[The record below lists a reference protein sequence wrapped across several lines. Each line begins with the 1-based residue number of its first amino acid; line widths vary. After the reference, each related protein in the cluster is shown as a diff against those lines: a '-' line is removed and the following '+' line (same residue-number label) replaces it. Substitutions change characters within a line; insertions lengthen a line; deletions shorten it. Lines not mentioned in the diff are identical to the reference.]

1 MFDKLLEKKY
11 KNIVVLVLDGMGKC
25 ILDNN
30 LSKDG
35 FFNSHLVGTYSSV
48 FPPTTVA
55 AITSIDSGKYPNESC
70 YLGWDCYYEEID
82 KTVSV
87 FTNCEACTN
96 IQAEEYNVASTLRPY
111 ESIIDKINKMSSE
124 LASVETL
131 KTDFISNVSHE
142 LKTPLTIIGNYG
154 TLLQSE
160 DLDDEQRLE
169 YARAITSTTHRLA
182 DLITNVL
189 RLNKL
194 ENQQIYPDMK
204 KYNLSEQLCE
214 CLLQFENIW
223 EEKNIDMKT
232 NIEDDVFI
240 YADNELLSL
249 VWNNLISNALKFTD
263 ENGLVSVELK
273 IEEEYVVITIKDTG
287 CGMSAETG
295 KHIFDRFYQGDT
307 SHATQGN
314 GLGLALVK
322 RVIDVVNGE
331 IFVQSELGIGSKFEI
346 RLKNEYI

>member
-1 MFDKLLEKKY
+1 MDKPVKKINNGLNQIMSGEFNTKIEK
-11 KNIVVLVLDGMGKC
+11 
-25 ILDNN
+25 
-30 LSKDG
+30 
-35 FFNSHLVGTYSSV
+35 
-48 FPPTTVA
+48 
-55 AITSIDSGKYPNESC
+55 
-70 YLGWDCYYEEID
+70 
-82 KTVSV
+82 
-87 FTNCEACTN
+87 
-96 IQAEEYNVASTLRPY
+96 LRPI
-111 ESIIDKINKMSSE
+111 ENINHLNSIIDQINKMSSE

-223 EEKNIDMKT
+223 EEKNINMKT

>member
-1 MFDKLLEKKY
+1 
-11 KNIVVLVLDGMGKC
+11 
-25 ILDNN
+25 
-30 LSKDG
+30 
-35 FFNSHLVGTYSSV
+35 
-48 FPPTTVA
+48 
-55 AITSIDSGKYPNESC
+55 
-70 YLGWDCYYEEID
+70 
-82 KTVSV
+82 
-87 FTNCEACTN
+87 
-96 IQAEEYNVASTLRPY
+96 
-111 ESIIDKINKMSSE
+111 
-124 LASVETL
+124 
-131 KTDFISNVSHE
+131 
-142 LKTPLTIIGNYG
+142 
-154 TLLQSE
+154 
-160 DLDDEQRLE
+160 
-169 YARAITSTTHRLA
+169 
-182 DLITNVL
+182 
-189 RLNKL
+189 
-194 ENQQIYPDMK
+194 MK

-223 EEKNIDMKT
+223 EEKNINMKT

>member
-1 MFDKLLEKKY
+1 MDKPIKKINNGLNQIMSGEFNTKIEK
-11 KNIVVLVLDGMGKC
+11 
-25 ILDNN
+25 
-30 LSKDG
+30 
-35 FFNSHLVGTYSSV
+35 
-48 FPPTTVA
+48 
-55 AITSIDSGKYPNESC
+55 
-70 YLGWDCYYEEID
+70 
-82 KTVSV
+82 
-87 FTNCEACTN
+87 
-96 IQAEEYNVASTLRPY
+96 LRPI
-111 ESIIDKINKMSSE
+111 ENINHLNSIIDQINKMSSE

-223 EEKNIDMKT
+223 EEKNINMKT

>member
-1 MFDKLLEKKY
+1 MDKPIKKINNGLNQIMSGEFNTKIEK
-11 KNIVVLVLDGMGKC
+11 
-25 ILDNN
+25 
-30 LSKDG
+30 
-35 FFNSHLVGTYSSV
+35 
-48 FPPTTVA
+48 
-55 AITSIDSGKYPNESC
+55 
-70 YLGWDCYYEEID
+70 
-82 KTVSV
+82 
-87 FTNCEACTN
+87 
-96 IQAEEYNVASTLRPY
+96 LRPI
-111 ESIIDKINKMSSE
+111 ENINHLNSIIDKINKMSSE

-223 EEKNIDMKT
+223 EEKNINMKT

-314 GLGLALVK
+314 DLGLALVK

>member
-1 MFDKLLEKKY
+1 MDKPIKKINNGLNQIMSGEFNTKIEK
-11 KNIVVLVLDGMGKC
+11 
-25 ILDNN
+25 
-30 LSKDG
+30 
-35 FFNSHLVGTYSSV
+35 
-48 FPPTTVA
+48 
-55 AITSIDSGKYPNESC
+55 
-70 YLGWDCYYEEID
+70 
-82 KTVSV
+82 
-87 FTNCEACTN
+87 
-96 IQAEEYNVASTLRPY
+96 LRPI
-111 ESIIDKINKMSSE
+111 ENINHLNSIIDQINKMSSE

-307 SHATQGN
+307 SHAIQGN

>member
-1 MFDKLLEKKY
+1 MDKPIKKINNGLNQIMSGEFNTKIEK
-11 KNIVVLVLDGMGKC
+11 
-25 ILDNN
+25 
-30 LSKDG
+30 
-35 FFNSHLVGTYSSV
+35 
-48 FPPTTVA
+48 
-55 AITSIDSGKYPNESC
+55 
-70 YLGWDCYYEEID
+70 
-82 KTVSV
+82 
-87 FTNCEACTN
+87 
-96 IQAEEYNVASTLRPY
+96 LRPI
-111 ESIIDKINKMSSE
+111 ENINHLNSIIDKINKMSSE

-223 EEKNIDMKT
+223 EEKNINMKT

-287 CGMSAETG
+287 CVMSAETG

>member
-1 MFDKLLEKKY
+1 MDKPIKKINNGLNQIMSGEFNTKIEK
-11 KNIVVLVLDGMGKC
+11 
-25 ILDNN
+25 
-30 LSKDG
+30 
-35 FFNSHLVGTYSSV
+35 
-48 FPPTTVA
+48 
-55 AITSIDSGKYPNESC
+55 
-70 YLGWDCYYEEID
+70 
-82 KTVSV
+82 
-87 FTNCEACTN
+87 
-96 IQAEEYNVASTLRPY
+96 LRPI
-111 ESIIDKINKMSSE
+111 ENINHLNSIIDKINKMSSE

>member
-1 MFDKLLEKKY
+1 MDKPIKKINNGLNQIMSGEFNTKIEK
-11 KNIVVLVLDGMGKC
+11 
-25 ILDNN
+25 
-30 LSKDG
+30 
-35 FFNSHLVGTYSSV
+35 
-48 FPPTTVA
+48 
-55 AITSIDSGKYPNESC
+55 
-70 YLGWDCYYEEID
+70 
-82 KTVSV
+82 
-87 FTNCEACTN
+87 
-96 IQAEEYNVASTLRPY
+96 LRPI
-111 ESIIDKINKMSSE
+111 ENINHLNSIIDKINKMSSE

-223 EEKNIDMKT
+223 EEKNINMKT

>member
-1 MFDKLLEKKY
+1 
-11 KNIVVLVLDGMGKC
+11 MG
-25 ILDNN
+25 
-30 LSKDG
+30 
-35 FFNSHLVGTYSSV
+35 
-48 FPPTTVA
+48 
-55 AITSIDSGKYPNESC
+55 IDSLRNKW
-70 YLGWDCYYEEID
+70 LMD
-82 KTVSV
+82 KPIKKINNGLNQIMSGEFNTKI
-87 FTNCEACTN
+87 EK
-96 IQAEEYNVASTLRPY
+96 LRPI
-111 ESIIDKINKMSSE
+111 ENINHLNSIIDKINKMSSE

-223 EEKNIDMKT
+223 EEKNINMKT

-331 IFVQSELGIGSKFEI
+331 ILYKASLELVQSLRLG
-346 RLKNEYI
+346 

>member
-1 MFDKLLEKKY
+1 
-11 KNIVVLVLDGMGKC
+11 MG
-25 ILDNN
+25 
-30 LSKDG
+30 
-35 FFNSHLVGTYSSV
+35 
-48 FPPTTVA
+48 
-55 AITSIDSGKYPNESC
+55 IDSLRNKW
-70 YLGWDCYYEEID
+70 LMD
-82 KTVSV
+82 KPIKKINNGLNQIMSGEFNTKI
-87 FTNCEACTN
+87 EK
-96 IQAEEYNVASTLRPY
+96 LRPI
-111 ESIIDKINKMSSE
+111 ENINHLNSIIDKINKMSSE

-223 EEKNIDMKT
+223 EEKNINMKT